1 MAETRILSGKVVSD
15 AVYTALKSRIQ
26 SLKEANVVP
35 GLAAVIVGEDPAS
48 QVYVR
53 NKTRR
58 FSKLQLHSET
68 IKLPFETTQED
79 LLDQIEALNNDPL
92 FHGILVQLPLP
103 SHIDGSL
110 IINAIAPQKDVDGF
124 HPENLGRLTAG
135 RPRYV
140 PCTP

>member
-15 AVYTALKSRIQ
+15 AVYTTLKSRIQ

-68 IKLPFETTQED
+68 IKLPSETTQED
-79 LLDQIEALNNDPL
+79 LLDQIVCN
-92 FHGILVQLPLP
+92 
-103 SHIDGSL
+103 
-110 IINAIAPQKDVDGF
+110 
-124 HPENLGRLTAG
+124 
-135 RPRYV
+135 
-140 PCTP
+140 